1 MKRTKA
7 FLLGAGL
14 GTRLRPLTNQVTKC
28 LVPIA
33 GRPLL
38 DYWIEQL
45 VQVQV
50 TEALLNT
57 HHLAKQVREYIK
69 QINAQGQLQLIES
82 YEPQLLGSAGTLA
95 ANPYF
100 ADQADEVIVI
110 YTDNFSTVN
119 LKAMLS
125 FHRQHDDPVT
135 MMLFHAPNPKAC
147 GIAQLDIENRVVG
160 FEEKPKNP
168 VSDLANAGVYIF
180 DTQAYQEIAA
190 MNAFDL
196 GFDVLPKFIGQMR
209 GWVWEGYH
217 RDIGTYETYL
227 QAQRDAVDLLKAAGQ
242 FKNKKPAV
250 FLDRDGTLIEQVHY
264 LSKPEQVKLV
274 PGAGEAIKRL
284 RDAGFACILI
294 TNQSAFGRGLIT
306 EDDLKTIHE
315 VLAKQLAQYHTQL
328 DGIYYCPAVPQVKDR
343 TVVEHYDRKP
353 GPGMLFKAVQEL
365 NIDLTH
371 SWMVGDM
378 ISDLVAG
385 YHAHCHGLI
394 FVKTGKGLE
403 ETETNL
409 TIQWHEVADLAVA
422 ANLILDKATALSS
435 KKKLTPF
442 LIKSQA

>member
-1 MKRTKA
+1 MKGTKA
-7 FLLGAGL
+7 VLLGAGL

-45 VQVQV
+45 IQTGV

-57 HHLAKQVREYIK
+57 HHLAEPVREYIR
-69 QINAQGQLQLIES
+69 QINVQNSLRLIES

-100 ADQADEVIVI
+100 ADQADEVIII

-147 GIAQLDIENRVVG
+147 GIAQLDVENRVVG

-196 GFDVLPKFIGQMR
+196 GFDVLPKFIGKMR

-242 FKNKKPAV
+242 FKDKKPAV

-274 PGAGEAIKRL
+274 PGAGEAVKRL
-284 RDAGFACILI
+284 RDAGFVCILI
-294 TNQSAFGRGLIT
+294 TNQSALGRGLIT
-306 EDDLKTIHE
+306 EDDLKKIHE
-315 VLAKQLAQYHTQL
+315 VVAKQLAQYHTQL
-328 DGIYYCPAVPQVKDR
+328 DGIYYCPVVPQVKDR
-343 TVVEHYDRKP
+343 TVVDHYDRKP
-353 GPGMLFKAVQEL
+353 GPGMLFKAATDL
-365 NIDLTH
+365 KLDLTK
-371 SWMVGDM
+371 SWLIGDM
-378 ISDLVAG
+378 ISDVLAG
-385 YHAHCHGLI
+385 YYARCEGL
-394 FVKTGKGLE
+394 VLVETDNGLE
-403 ETETNL
+403 SNQIL
-409 TIQWHEVADLAVA
+409 PAINWHRVTDLAAVTE
-422 ANLILDKATALSS
+422 LILS
-435 KKKLTPF
+435 KEITDN
-442 LIKSQA
+442 